1 MKGRVKWFNEKK
13 GYGFI
18 QTDGQGDVFVHF
30 SDIRGEGTRNLKR
43 GFWVEFE
50 LEPETGRARDVR
62 PTGLIYVNA
71 GSCFTRTGSR
81 LYIPISFR
89 KIINKVTRG
98 YRTDRGNR
106 AWVPPNAPTAC
117 ATWGSHRF
125 ALIFER
131 ADGSPCSEQEFLR
144 ACEPGEF
151 EAAMEW
157 LHHGRAL
164 GRGPSFWPNPR
175 CPECEGRW
183 GFRLLKTD
191 PAAGECLSCGGPLVW
206 AYEHY

>member
-18 QTDGQGDVFVHF
+18 ETDGQVDVFVHF
-30 SDIRGEGTRNLKR
+30 SDIHGEGTRNLKR

-50 LEPETGRARDVR
+50 FDAQQGRARDVR
-62 PTGLIYVNA
+62 PSGLIYVNA

-81 LYIPISFR
+81 LYVPLTFR
-89 KIINKVTRG
+89 KIINTVTRG

-106 AWVPPNAPTAC
+106 AWVSPTAPTAY
-117 ATWGSHRF
+117 ATWGSRHF
-125 ALIFER
+125 DLLFKR
-131 ADGSPCSEQEFLR
+131 ADGSPCTKQEFR
-144 ACEPGEF
+144 WACGPGEF

-157 LHHGRAL
+157 LHHGKEW

-175 CPECEGRW
+175 CPECEGHW

-191 PAAGECLSCGGPLVW
+191 PAPGECHGCGGRLVW
-206 AYEHY
+206 AYQY